1 MTTTIDA
8 PREKNEQGLYP
19 TAPRPDSETKPAEDR
34 RKTNPIF
41 NDQKLKLGLFGTNCS
56 NGLIMSH
63 AETTYEVSWEHTKKI
78 AQKADRMG
86 FEALVPIAR
95 WRGFGGTTNFNGNCF
110 ETYTWAAGLAEA
122 TENIGIFSTSHLP
135 TVHPVMAAKMAATID
150 RISGGRFGINLVM
163 GWFAPEMEMFGK
175 QQGEHD
181 DKYLQGQEWI
191 DFVQS
196 AWSEPGLFDFNG
208 SHYTAT
214 NVESYPK
221 PHQAPY
227 PALIN
232 AGNSKAGMDFSAK
245 NVDVNFASLDTL
257 ESMTS
262 YNQQIRGLARDEY
275 DRNIDVMTYGLV
287 VVRDTEKEAKAA
299 FQNVIDKGD
308 WDAADNVTNL
318 MGMQSQS
325 FQAQIEKFKERFIAG
340 WAGYPF
346 VGTPEQVTEQ
356 LAAVQGTGMNGIIM
370 GMIDYNEE
378 LDYFNDN
385 VMPLLKQAGL
395 RH

>member
-1 MTTTIDA
+1 MSITATEQRT
-8 PREKNEQGLYP
+8 KNEQGLYP
-19 TAPRPDSETKPAEDR
+19 TALRPKSETQPLVDR
-34 RKTNPIF
+34 RLTNPIF

-56 NGLIMSH
+56 HGLTISH
-63 AETTYEVSWEHTKKI
+63 VDTSYEVSWEHTKAI

-122 TENIGIFSTSHLP
+122 TKNIGVFATSHLP
-135 TVHPVMAAKMAATID
+135 TVHPVMAAKMATTID
-150 RISGGRFGINLVM
+150 LISNGRFGINLVM
-163 GWFAPEMEMFGK
+163 GWFAPEMEMFGQK
-175 QQGEHD
+175 QGEHD
-181 DKYLQGQEWI
+181 NKYDQGQEWLE
-191 DFVQS
+191 FVQK
-196 AWSEPGLFDFNG
+196 AWAEEGLFDYLG
-208 SHYTAT
+208 EYYSSQQ
-214 NVESYPK
+214 VESYPK

-232 AGNSKAGMDFSAK
+232 AGNSKAGMAFSAR

-257 ESMTS
+257 ENMEV
-262 YNQQIRGLARDEY
+262 YNSSIRTLARDEFKR
-275 DRNIDVMTYGLV
+275 DIDVMTYGLV
-287 VVRDTEKEAKAA
+287 IVRDTEKEAKDA
-299 FQNVIDKGD
+299 FAEVIAKGD

-325 FQAQIEKFKERFIAG
+325 FRAQIEKFKERFIAG
-340 WAGYPF
+340 WAGYPI
-346 VGTPEQVTEQ
+346 VGTPEQVVDQ
-356 LAAVQGTGMNGIIM
+356 LAEVSATGMGGMIM

-378 LDYFNDN
+378 LPYFEKN
-385 VMPLLKQAGL
+385 VMPLLRQADL